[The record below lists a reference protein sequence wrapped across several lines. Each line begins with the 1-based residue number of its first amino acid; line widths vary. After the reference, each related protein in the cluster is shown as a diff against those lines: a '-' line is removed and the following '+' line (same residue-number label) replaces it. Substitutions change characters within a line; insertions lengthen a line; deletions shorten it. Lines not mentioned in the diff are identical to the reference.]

1 MKRDEQNRQIGSS
14 QTKKKLRQFRAR
26 ASFVFF
32 FGLEQEGTL
41 LLVGGQAGWTLDESS
56 AIREPK
62 EGEEMVISLE

>member
-56 AIREPK
+56 AIRGRR
-62 EGEEMVISLE
+62 GEEMVISLE